1 MPGYELIG
9 RKEKKAVSKLFDEGG
24 VLFAHGFEKQR
35 KKFHVRE
42 FEESIKTFFKTKHAL
57 AVSSG
62 TAAIKIALL
71 SLGVKPGDE
80 VITQAFN
87 FIATIEA
94 IRDVGAKPIIC
105 NIDETLNMDVNDLR
119 KRITKKTKVIIP
131 VHMLGMSAKIDEICS
146 VAKKNKI
153 YVLEDNCESVGA
165 KIDNRFLGTLGHVGI
180 LSLDF
185 GKIITSGEGGV
196 ILSDSKRIEKFCR
209 EYHDHGHENN
219 PAYTRGND
227 TRRMYGF
234 NYRMTEIQA
243 VIAKVQLSKLN
254 FIIKENRKRFKI
266 LEKNL
271 SNKVKQR
278 YYISESSPIYDCFIF
293 FVEQKSLRLKIIE
306 ILHDK
311 KFGTKNIPDALKWH
325 CAYYWDHALDKNE
338 YLRSKKTME
347 ILKQAIAI
355 PMLLK
360 KSLKDY
366 KLLIRN
372 INRVL
377 NS

>member
-42 FEESIKTFFKTKHAL
+42 FEESIRTFFKTKHAL

-105 NIDETLNMDVNDLR
+105 NIDETLNMDINDLR

-131 VHMLGMSAKIDEICS
+131 VHMLGMSAKIVEICS

-227 TRRMYGF
+227 TRRIYGF
-234 NYRMTEIQA
+234 NYRMTEVQA

-254 FIIKENRKRFKI
+254 FIIKENSKRFKI

-278 YYISESSPIYDCFIF
+278 YYLSESRPIYDCFIF

>member
-9 RKEKKAVSKLFDEGG
+9 RKEKNAVSKLFDEGG

-42 FEESIKTFFKTKHAL
+42 FEESIRTFFKTKHAL

-185 GKIITSGEGGV
+185 GKIITAGEGGV
-196 ILSDSKRIEKFCR
+196 ILSNSKRIEKFCR

-227 TRRMYGF
+227 TRRIYGF
-234 NYRMTEIQA
+234 NYRMTEVQA

-254 FIIKENRKRFKI
+254 FIIKENSKRFKI

-278 YYISESSPIYDCFIF
+278 YYLSESRPIYDCFIF
-293 FVEQKSLRLKIIE
+293 FVEQKSLRLKIIK
-306 ILHDK
+306 ILQDK

-347 ILKQAIAI
+347 ILKQAISI
-355 PMLLK
+355 PILLK

-372 INRVL
+372 INRVI
-377 NS
+377 SS

>member
-42 FEESIKTFFKTKHAL
+42 FEESIRTFFKTKHAL

-105 NIDETLNMDVNDLR
+105 NIDETLNMDINDLR

-131 VHMLGMSAKIDEICS
+131 VHMLGMSAKIVEICS

-185 GKIITSGEGGV
+185 GKIITAGEGGV
-196 ILSDSKRIEKFCR
+196 ILSNSKRIEKFCR

-227 TRRMYGF
+227 TRRIYGF
-234 NYRMTEIQA
+234 NYRMTEVQA

-254 FIIKENRKRFKI
+254 FIIKENSKRFKI

-278 YYISESSPIYDCFIF
+278 YYLSESRPIYDCFIF
-293 FVEQKSLRLKIIE
+293 FVEQKSLRLKIIK
-306 ILHDK
+306 ILQDK

-372 INRVL
+372 INRVI
-377 NS
+377 SS

>member
-105 NIDETLNMDVNDLR
+105 NIDETLNMDINDLR

-131 VHMLGMSAKIDEICS
+131 VHMLGMSAKIVEICS